1 MGHRLTVPLWAPI
14 LSLFFFLSLT
24 VCSFPFKGTPFIS
37 PDSESF
43 SISIIVSSA
52 WVFTRFSP
60 ISDTLRSYLGLG
72 YTWAETVDRR
82 HLVKFRSLTFSA
94 VSAATSWF
102 PSSQQD
108 SWYLLDTSVNIIFLV
123 ILQKAGRSSIPP
135 STPASYLSSETT
147 EHMATSKIPNWSKL
161 KSWNVMTLRV
171 RLDLLFFF
179 FFYLRSFLL
188 EQ

>member
-1 MGHRLTVPLWAPI
+1 MGSYFKSV
-14 LSLFFFLSLT
+14 FFLEPNCVLL
-24 VCSFPFKGTPFIS
+24 PFQGHLLFHQTL
-37 PDSESF
+37 SESL
-43 SISIIVSSA
+43 SISIIVSST

-94 VSAATSWF
+94 VSASTSWF

-108 SWYLLDTSVNIIFLV
+108 FWYLLDTSVNIIFLV
-123 ILQKAGRSSIPP
+123 ILQKAGRSSILP
-135 STPASYLSSETT
+135 STPTSYLSSETT

-161 KSWNVMTLRV
+161 KSWNVC
-171 RLDLLFFF
+171 DD
-179 FFYLRSFLL
+179 S
-188 EQ
+188 EWG